1 MCFITRLITSV
12 NYAEDIDSLRFALAT
27 QFDYNILNQR
37 PHFPGYPIFCYMAKI
52 IYFFIGSIQYTFSI
66 VGSISMIILIFFS
79 KKIASILYFDKNYFL
94 TFIFFINP
102 FFWILSNRYMSDLFG
117 LSFLIMACYYF
128 LKSFEQKDI
137 KYSYFASFILGTLV
151 GIRASFLPFFLP
163 FIIYFIISNTR
174 HLLLYISFFSMGI
187 LLWLIPL
194 LCITDPIQLYNL
206 ALTDVNGHFNNW
218 GGTILSSDN
227 SIINR
232 FYKTFESIW
241 ADGLGGWW
249 IGRNF
254 LTLISSIGI
263 SIFIFNGLKV
273 SKNKIKKKHSIILSC
288 ILVYFI
294 WILFFQNVV
303 YKPRHVIP
311 LIPFLLML
319 IDIGFQKSIK
329 NNFIKIL
336 SVIFCIS
343 IISITG
349 MLNYQHKYKKTAIN
363 QMKETVINYEYTQK
377 VFYSSKLIR
386 DYINSHMN
394 KYGYLEKYSNSEK
407 NYFKVKT
414 LYNKNFVIL
423 STIKLD
429 SNFFNL
435 VDKKIFFHNPYMNRL
450 WPTIHLYIYSKSV
463 PLTK

>member
-37 PHFPGYPIFCYMAKI
+37 PHFPGYPIFCFIAKV
-52 IYFFIGSIQYTFSI
+52 IYFFTESIQYTFSI
-66 VGSISMIILIFFS
+66 IGSISTIILIIFS
-79 KKIASILYFDKNYFL
+79 KKIANILYFDKKYFL
-94 TFIFFINP
+94 TFLIFINP

-163 FIIYFIISNTR
+163 FIIYLIIKNIR
-174 HLLLYISFFSMGI
+174 HLLFFILFFSIGI
-187 LLWLIPL
+187 LSWLIPL
-194 LCITDPIQLYNL
+194 LSITDPLLLYDL
-206 ALTDVNGHFNNW
+206 ALNDTSGHFNNW
-218 GGTILSSDN
+218 GGTVLSSN
-227 SIINR
+227 SSMVNR

-249 IGRNF
+249 FGRSP
-254 LTLISSIGI
+254 LTFFSGVSVSLY
-263 SIFIFNGLKV
+263 IFNGLKF
-273 SKNKIKKKHSIILSC
+273 SKNKIKEKHYIILACMLS
-288 ILVYFI
+288 YFI
-294 WILFFQNVV
+294 WILFFQNVI

-311 LIPFLLML
+311 LIPFILML
-319 IDIGFQKSIK
+319 IDLGLQKSIK
-329 NNFIKIL
+329 NIFGKIIF
-336 SVIFCIS
+336 VIFFLSMIF
-343 IISITG
+343 IVGI
-349 MLNYQHKYKKTAIN
+349 LNYQHKYKKTAIN
-363 QMKETVINYEYTQK
+363 QMKETVINYDYSQK

-386 DYINSHMN
+386 DYLNSHIN
-394 KYGYLEKYSNSEK
+394 KNGYLEKYSNSKK
-407 NYFKVKT
+407 NFTKINT
-414 LYNKNFVIL
+414 LYNQNSMIF

-435 VDKKIFFHNPYMNRL
+435 VDEKIFFHNPYMNRL
-450 WPTIHLYIYSKSV
+450 WPTIHLYIYKKS
-463 PLTK
+463 